1 MNYTNLYVKFLKRF
15 FRVKSPVK
23 VVFDCSNGTVGPVL
37 AKLLKEQRLIKF
49 KIINRKP
56 DGNFPAHSPNPLTKG
71 AVKQL
76 IGEVRKTKS
85 DLGIIFDGDGDRV
98 LFIDN
103 LGREIDPRYILCLL
117 APLFSMPYLVNTALG
132 KEVMKWLLP
141 KSKFIEEKTGR
152 YFIKRTA
159 QKKNIDFAVERSGH
173 YFFKDFH
180 YADSGILTAILAINQ
195 VSLLKSKGLNLSEWI
210 NALPQIYSTGE
221 VNLKAKNVKRFLTLL
236 QNRFRGKGYKVYK
249 NDGVTI
255 VGPDSWINARA
266 SNTEPVIRVQLVSRN
281 RQAFMVNKKILETI
295 TSYTY

>member
-15 FRVKSPVK
+15 FRVRLPVK

-37 AKLLKEQRLIKF
+37 GKLLKKQKRVRGKV
-49 KIINRKP
+49 INGRP
-56 DGNFPAHSPNPLTKG
+56 DGNFPVHSPNPLAPGVTKQIIRE
-71 AVKQL
+71 VKK
-76 IGEVRKTKS
+76 IKA
-85 DLGIIFDGDGDRV
+85 DLGIIFDADGDRV
-98 LFIDN
+98 VFIDN
-103 LGREIDPRYILCLL
+103 LGREVDPRYILCLL

-141 KSKFIEEKTGR
+141 KSKFIEENTGR

-255 VGPDSWINARA
+255 IGPASWINART

-281 RQAFMVNKKILETI
+281 KQAFMANKRLLETI